1 MRHYVAVTISKKPET
16 FDLGIPFYCLSEES
30 RLDRY
35 AQQREE
41 TYYVCEKRN
50 RAMEKALEKYPASTH
65 VLSLDSY
72 YIHQNAA
79 LKQLLTTYDALD
91 NDSIILG
98 APIWYY
104 RKNRLIDNR
113 PKFYDSWGSPE
124 LVNLRPWDA
133 ERFPQI
139 IQVPSI
145 GNCVIFPVWVWR
157 KYSFITPEPF
167 PHMGSCYTR
176 LCKLSGLPV
185 LIDTQAKLI
194 RDPTNNPEA
203 YYPFMKRFRVSAGH
217 FRSRLVS
224 RLGLN
229 AT

>member
-1 MRHYVAVTISKKPET
+1 MREYLAVTISKKPES
-16 FDLGIPFYCLSEES
+16 FDLEIPFYCLSEES

-50 RAMEKALEKYPASTH
+50 RAMVKALEKYPKSTH

-72 YIHQNAA
+72 YIHQKAA
-79 LKQLLTTYDALD
+79 LKQLLTTYEVLD
-91 NDSIILG
+91 NDNIILG

-133 ERFPQI
+133 DRFPEI
-139 IQVPSI
+139 VQVPSI
-145 GNCVIFPVWVWR
+145 GNCVIFPVWIWR
-157 KYSFITPEPF
+157 NYGFVTPEPF

-176 LCKLSGLPV
+176 LSKLSGLPV
-185 LIDTQAKLI
+185 LIDTKAKLI
-194 RDPTNNPEA
+194 RDRTNSPEA
-203 YYPFMKRFRVSAGH
+203 YYPFTKRFRVSAGH
-217 FRSRLVS
+217 FRNRLIG
-224 RLGLN
+224 RLGLGP
-229 AT
+229 A